1 MAYHDSSGQITIDE
15 VVAQGDIVRMQSAR
29 TILEESLIAVNR
41 LIQQAEQGQ
50 GEASVAVAEKATEL
64 AGLVST
70 LITELGENADLV
82 RRVVEKYRL
91 IDEELARMIYQKG
104 GA

>member
-70 LITELGENADLV
+70 LITELSENADLV

-91 IDEELARMIYQKG
+91 IDEELARIISQKG